1 MVVVKG
7 AALVVDDNGG
17 GCFDRSGGGGGG
29 GTLVGW
35 RTAGVVFSFTL
46 ALADRPASGAKSE
59 VIETS
64 DTSGLLE
71 MI

>member
-17 GCFDRSGGGGGG
+17 GCFDRIGGGGG

>member
-7 AALVVDDNGG
+7 AALVVDNGG
-17 GCFDRSGGGGGG
+17 GCFDRSGRGGG

-35 RTAGVVFSFTL
+35 RTVGVVFSFTL
-46 ALADRPASGAKSE
+46 ALADRPLSGAKSE